1 LAVKG
6 GRTVAIA
13 TAQISSSVP
22 MDEYRA
28 WPHVSQSTL
37 KVLRDRSPA
46 HAYEYMNNPPEQ
58 TPALIMGTAVHMAT
72 LQPELFDQHYA
83 MAPECDR
90 RTKEGKAQYAAFQE
104 EHAGATIL
112 SADDYM
118 KCLLIAKSVRSH
130 PSASKLLIGEAE
142 QSATWIDTAT
152 GLTCKARFDMVS
164 KVGMLADLKTTC
176 DASRAAFERSIY
188 NYFYYGQASFYLNGA
203 HELGIPAD
211 YFTFIA
217 VEKEPPYAVA
227 VYHLRGEVLDAGR
240 EELKPLMQTY
250 AKCVETDTWPGYADE
265 AVEIGVPAWAW
276 RRLEEGDAS

>member
-1 LAVKG
+1 VTGIKPG
-6 GRTVAIA
+6 V
-13 TAQISSSVP
+13 Q
-22 MDEYRA
+22 MDEYRE
-28 WPHVSQSTL
+28 WPHANQTL
-37 KVLRDRSPA
+37 LKIIRDKSPL
-46 HAYEYMNNPPEQ
+46 HAKEYMLHPPEP
-58 TPALIMGTAVHMAT
+58 TPALTMGAAVHMAT

-90 RTKEGKAQYAAFQE
+90 RTKDGKALYAAFQE

-130 PSASKLLIGEAE
+130 PVAARLLVGEVE
-142 QSATWIDTAT
+142 QSAAWQDSTT
-152 GLTCKARFDMVS
+152 GVMCKGRFDVVS
-164 KVGMLADLKTTC
+164 KIGAITDLKTTC
-176 DASRAAFERSIY
+176 DASREAFERSIWTY
-188 NYFYYGQASFYLNGA
+188 GYYLQAAFYLNGA
-203 HELGIPAD
+203 QALGLPAD

-227 VYHLRGEVLDAGR
+227 VYHLRGEVIDAGR
-240 EELKPLMQTY
+240 EELKPLMATY
-250 AKCVETDTWPGYADE
+250 AKCIETGVWPGYAAE